1 MVNCVGQSVTPFHQ
15 RPQHGTVSPNMPH
28 ILTRSQE
35 NLAYAATVHSVS
47 CFLTGNARKKK
58 SRTAIDKAPTHW
70 NSRTATNSTESFTL
84 AFTIAAGSSPKYTA
98 FVSQGP
104 AKQKSRRVLASTS
117 LPNATNENPMCKWN
131 YVALSSELFAQ
142 HHWIKL
148 TEDMSE

>member
-70 NSRTATNSTESFTL
+70 NSRTAPIQRRVLPWHFPWPQDHLPSIRLS
-84 AFTIAAGSSPKYTA
+84 
-98 FVSQGP
+98 
-104 AKQKSRRVLASTS
+104 SRRVLRSRKVAECWLALRFLTRRMR
-117 LPNATNENPMCKWN
+117 TPMCKWN
-131 YVALSSELFAQ
+131 SVAMSSELFAQ
-142 HHWIKL
+142 HH
-148 TEDMSE
+148 